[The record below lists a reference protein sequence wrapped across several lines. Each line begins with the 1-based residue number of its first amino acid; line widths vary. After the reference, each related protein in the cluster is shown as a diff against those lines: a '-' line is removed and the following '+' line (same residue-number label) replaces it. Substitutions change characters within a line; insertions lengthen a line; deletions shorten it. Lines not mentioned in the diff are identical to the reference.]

1 MRVILLSGIVVCAI
15 ATAAAA
21 QPSAS
26 GDTKSLQAG
35 KPQYNINTFGDLV
48 RICDTPRTDANYGP
62 AMGLCGGYVSG
73 VLDYH
78 LVDTG
83 WSGNRHG
90 RRVCLPAER
99 PTRFEAMQSL
109 VSWDQSHQQYD
120 QQPAADGVMR
130 YFIATY
136 PCQTPHAA
144 SRSTKPRG

>member
-1 MRVILLSGIVVCAI
+1 MRAFLLSGTMVCAI
-15 ATAAAA
+15 AVAAAA
-21 QPSAS
+21 QPTGS
-26 GDTKSLQAG
+26 GATTSLQAG
-35 KPQYNINTFGDLV
+35 KPQYNINTFGDLM
-48 RICDTPRTDANYGP
+48 RICQTNRNDPEYTA

-83 WSGNRHG
+83 WAGNRRA

-120 QQPAADGVMR
+120 EEPAADGVMR
-130 YFIATY
+130 YFMQAY
-136 PCQTPHAA
+136 PCQPPRSAG
-144 SRSTKPRG
+144 RSTKPHG